1 MTVYDVCSFLN
12 ENDLYEIRLNQHW
25 DYFDKFIVIEAGE
38 THTGLKK
45 ELKFDHERFEPYREK
60 LHYVSFENFDEE
72 MAKYPELLDSVALMD
87 RGLMQASKDWTRAY
101 FQENYAVKILR
112 DLGAKDND
120 VVFLSCLDEMIRK
133 EALEQC
139 LEVMKVDTVYQND
152 LRPILQ
158 FHLDLYAYKINL
170 LHKDWTQHYAAL
182 LTEVGNFKKVLPAT
196 IRHSSLTTHTR
207 VENAGWHFTFLDPT
221 DGELVLEKQRSWA
234 HSKDKYPGQK
244 VKFENQT
251 KEEALERFFQDYYV
265 EMVEITEESHPKYI
279 VDNID
284 RFENFIYRNE

>member
-45 ELKFDHERFEPYREK
+45 ELKFDHERFKPYQEK

-72 MAKYPELLDSVALMD
+72 MAKYPELLDSIALMD
-87 RGLMQASKDWTRAY
+87 RGPAQASKDWTRAY
-101 FQENYAVKILR
+101 FQENYAVKILK
-112 DLGAKDND
+112 DLGAADND

-139 LEVMKVDTVYQND
+139 LEVMKDDSVYQNG

-158 FHLDLYAYKINL
+158 FHLDLYAYKFNL

-182 LTEVGNFKKVLPAT
+182 FTEVGTFKKVLPAT
-196 IRHSSLTTHTR
+196 IRHAGLTTHTR

-284 RFENFIYRNE
+284 RLENFIYRNE